1 MSSNYASNCL
11 QDFCRD
17 HGIDS
22 IRYPGTWNK
31 LCPNNSS
38 LSIMGHC
45 FFTAIHN
52 EATEQFRLRIHKMAT
67 FVLFMGTFLVSE
79 ASCASVDINWH
90 MNMSWSSI
98 QYSCCMIFY
107 MQFTYN
113 STWKFSN
120 NLLFYQTFL
129 YSTWKVAFLWTPI
142 TKCASCK
149 SPNWKSIKLWDLL
162 HKAMGSHTRTK
173 TQERPFS
180 MVLTMNMFYNR
191 VLFWSL
197 TYNVMMSTMFA
208 SCTGPFF
215 QHTFQAGVR
224 NPHAIS

>member
-1 MSSNYASNCL
+1 LPQQQFSQYYGALFLYCYSQWRWWS
-11 QDFCRD
+11 
-17 HGIDS
+17 DS
-22 IRYPGTWNK
+22 LWATLLMLWVMTCTDSHITFK
-31 LCPNNSS
+31 L
-38 LSIMGHC
+38 L
-45 FFTAIHN
+45 
-52 EATEQFRLRIHKMAT
+52 LW
-67 FVLFMGTFLVSE
+67 TFLCNFINMRPWHFATGRCMVLKSEGWFSNMFALFCSHRAIQTEDTQNGNFCALHGHIPVSE

-149 SPNWKSIKLWDLL
+149 SPN
-162 HKAMGSHTRTK
+162 
-173 TQERPFS
+173 
-180 MVLTMNMFYNR
+180 
-191 VLFWSL
+191 
-197 TYNVMMSTMFA
+197 
-208 SCTGPFF
+208 
-215 QHTFQAGVR
+215 
-224 NPHAIS
+224 